1 MVGETTSSSLQ
12 IKPPARGNLIT
23 ILSIDGGGVRGII
36 PGIILAFLE
45 SELQVTEKELNVF
58 LVHTNIYC
66 TCVLNNIYCGAVE
79 ARWRGCT
86 ACRLL

>member
-12 IKPPARGNLIT
+12 IKPPAQGNLIT

-58 LVHTNIYC
+58 LVRMNIY
-66 TCVLNNIYCGAVE
+66 
-79 ARWRGCT
+79 
-86 ACRLL
+86 